1 MQNLLFWLRDHL
13 IAEDSANKSS
23 NFLYCFPQ
31 KPLKHRHFTSAVHQF
46 WWLQVL
52 AKLIAGA
59 KLRNEVFC
67 WSEKTTPRLSLATK
81 TLMALWHATR
91 RSGIME
97 NTNGWLIKDDKS
109 RLKQQ
114 VQLSFLHDDLT
125 YIMMYY
131 GMSAETAESEN
142 AEQFVGLFLWP
153 LRKEKCK
160 TGPFCIPKTSA
171 FCRYRNECQ
180 TSWVR
185 NELEHNVR
193 QPSARTNVL
202 SIRSFGFIGMYW

>member
-1 MQNLLFWLRDHL
+1 M
-13 IAEDSANKSS
+13 
-23 NFLYCFPQ
+23 NFLLIR
-31 KPLKHRHFTSAVHQF
+31 KNNAEAVF
-46 WWLQVL
+46 SD
-52 AKLIAGA
+52 KNPYGA
-59 KLRNEVFC
+59 K
-67 WSEKTTPRLSLATK
+67 
-81 TLMALWHATR
+81 WHATR
-91 RSGIME
+91 RSGIMQ

-114 VQLSFLHDDLT
+114 VQPSFLHDDLT

-160 TGPFCIPKTSA
+160 TGPVFIPKTSA

-202 SIRSFGFIGMYW
+202 SIRSFGFIGMYWKWTMKIYETYVQLT